1 MFKINLIK
9 NIMSKGFIKSN
20 EVIYKDEN
28 GIERKRT
35 ISKEFTHKID
45 QDKFYMTF
53 IDYVK

>member
-1 MFKINLIK
+1 MG
-9 NIMSKGFIKSN
+9 KGFIQSN

-35 ISKEFTHKID
+35 VSKEFIHKID

>member
-1 MFKINLIK
+1 MA
-9 NIMSKGFIKSN
+9 KGFIKSN
-20 EVIYKDEN
+20 EVIYRDEN

-35 ISKEFTHKID
+35 VSKEFTQKVD